1 MCVKTKQIEIAK
13 TLYKL
18 GIDIDVIQKIT
29 DISSYELFNELR
41 KDQQ

>member
-1 MCVKTKQIEIAK
+1 MCVKTQQIEIAK

-18 GIDIDVIQKIT
+18 GVEIDVIQKMT
-29 DISSYELFNELR
+29 DVTSYELFNELR

>member
-18 GIDIDVIQKIT
+18 GVDMEVIQKIT
-29 DISSYELFNELR
+29 FVTSYELFNELR